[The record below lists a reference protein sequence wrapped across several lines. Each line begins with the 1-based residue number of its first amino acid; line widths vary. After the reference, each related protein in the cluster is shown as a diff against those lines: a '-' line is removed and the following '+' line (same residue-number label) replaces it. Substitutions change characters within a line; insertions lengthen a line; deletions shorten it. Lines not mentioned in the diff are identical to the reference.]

1 MNTLAPCTQ
10 PPNDNYTQLS
20 NQLTTI
26 IDSMPS
32 LLIVVD
38 ENQRVIQWNRWA
50 VYVTRVS
57 TRNALGQNLMEV
69 FPALAQQQIDLV
81 TALKSGQVKTWQ
93 NISWILPKR
102 KIYVDLTVY
111 PLGKRKRQGAV
122 LRADETTNRVR
133 MEELMVLSE
142 KMLSIGSLAAGMAH
156 EINNPL
162 AIILQHAQ
170 ILQNRLSPNLNKNLD
185 IAAKC
190 QLDLNNLAVYLE
202 ERGIY
207 AMLTAIRSAGDRA
220 KKIVDEMVN
229 FAQRHSVEYAPC
241 DIASLID
248 ETLHLAATD
257 YELKKKYHFRDIE
270 IIKQVQPAL
279 PPLVCDR
286 HEIQQA
292 LLNLLRNSARALDQA
307 ASPHPQVKITL
318 KKQAAQV
325 QLCVEDNG
333 TGIKPEIMKRIFDP
347 FFTTARE
354 GEGTGLGLSA
364 AYFIVCEKHRGRI
377 YAENLPQGGC
387 RFSIEL
393 PYDAHLPA
401 DKTVS

>member
-1 MNTLAPCTQ
+1 MDAETPQILKKNHEYRELR
-10 PPNDNYTQLS
+10 
-20 NQLTTI
+20 NQLTNI

-38 ENQRVIQWNRWA
+38 ENQRVVQWNRWA
-50 VYVTRVS
+50 VYATRVS
-57 TRNALGQNLMEV
+57 ARKAIGRELMEV
-69 FPALAQQQIDLV
+69 FPELARQQIDL
-81 TALKSGQVKTWQ
+81 TAALKSGQVQTWQ
-93 NISWILPKR
+93 NISWTLPTR

-111 PLGKRKRQGAV
+111 PLRKRKGQGAV

-162 AIILQHAQ
+162 AIILQHTQ
-170 ILQNRLSPNLNKNLD
+170 ILQNRLSPQLNKNLD
-185 IAAKC
+185 IAAQC
-190 QLDLNNLAVYLE
+190 HLDLNSLACYLE
-202 ERGIY
+202 QRGIND
-207 AMLTAIRSAGDRA
+207 MLNAIRSAGDRA

-229 FAQRHSVEYAPC
+229 FAQRRTVEYAPC
-241 DIASLID
+241 DIAALID
-248 ETLHLAATD
+248 ETLHLAETD

-270 IIKQVQPAL
+270 IIKEVQPAL

-292 LLNLLRNSARALDQA
+292 LLNLLRNSAKALDQA
-307 ASPHPQVKITL
+307 TTTKPQVRITL
-318 KKQAAQV
+318 GRHAANLR
-325 QLCVEDNG
+325 LCVEDNG
-333 TGIKPEIMKRIFDP
+333 TGIKPEIIKRIFDP
-347 FFTTARE
+347 FFTTAQE

-364 AYFIVCEKHRGRI
+364 AYFIVCEKHRGQI
-377 YAENLPQGGC
+377 HAENLPQGGC

-401 DKTVS
+401 GETAS